1 MEKFITFL
9 TISRIVFAPLIF
21 ILIIFFQSFGW
32 ALLLFLVS
40 SLTDY
45 FDGYLA
51 RKFNAVSVL
60 GEILDPI
67 SDKITI
73 IFLLFAL
80 TIELN
85 SIFIAFVGATM
96 ISRDIWV
103 NGMRELNARLSHSDR
118 TKVTFLAKIKTAI
131 QMFTVSMYL
140 IALLLDNAFLIFIS
154 DFFLF
159 TALLI
164 SLMTGLQYTVNSLE
178 LEKKEIT

>member
-96 ISRDIWV
+96 IARDIWV